1 MAANAYFDEEDYE
14 HLFVGISRCH
24 QPRIGKDI

>member
-1 MAANAYFDEEDYE
+1 MAAVAYFDEEGYE

-24 QPRIGKDI
+24 RPRIGKDI